1 MMESETTKC
10 YYCPW
15 ATDDLQTCINHMV
28 ELHGDK
34 VLKNKAAAL
43 DERTGMLGM
52 KTKHFGLIPNE
63 LEVVF
68 RGKYMSPSLPK
79 PTFNFVNFY
88 I

>member
-1 MMESETTKC
+1 MESETTEC

-34 VLKNKAAAL
+34 LSKIKAATL
-43 DERTGMLGM
+43 DERSGTLGM
-52 KTKHFGLIPNE
+52 KTKKFGLIPNE

-68 RGKYMSPSLPK
+68 RGNICPPSLPK

>member
-1 MMESETTKC
+1 MMESETTEC

-34 VLKNKAAAL
+34 SLKIKAAAL
-43 DERTGMLGM
+43 DERTDTLGM
-52 KTKHFGLIPNE
+52 KTKNFGLIPNE

-68 RGKYMSPSLPK
+68 RGKHMSHLSAQ
-79 PTFNFVNFY
+79 THF
-88 I
+88 